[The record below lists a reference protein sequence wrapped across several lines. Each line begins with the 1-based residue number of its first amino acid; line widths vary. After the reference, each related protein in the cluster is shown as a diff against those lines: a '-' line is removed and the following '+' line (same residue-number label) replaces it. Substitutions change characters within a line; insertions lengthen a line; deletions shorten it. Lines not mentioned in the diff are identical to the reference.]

1 MSARRRTL
9 PHPSARCRPRHPPND
24 AFVLG
29 RSIITRAPFALPM
42 DALTRGVHVLGAIGA
57 GKTSLLRAL
66 LLARDSQLPWVHH
79 DYIGTGHRHLET
91 MVALAG
97 SRLAAA
103 EAFCPERAGVTA
115 RFLARFA
122 FLSIGDRNPAVR
134 FDLLRRRTLPDG
146 SRESVRDVTG
156 RALQVLFTKLD
167 DRDESLR
174 VRFRRVATALLACL
188 TAAERP
194 ITEALYLLNDP
205 SYIAFLE
212 RELHG
217 RTFYASD
224 HRFLTHQLRELHHV
238 LLLRPTDPS
247 KSWRAFEEMTES
259 TRNSLADLAP
269 GTLLGELFG
278 AETVPLEAIA
288 FGRGCLSVTT
298 RHPDET
304 LKSQAF
310 QAIHAMLHT
319 LFLHRPA
326 ARTRLPLL
334 YLVDEPWWVR
344 RHFSR
349 ILAVSR
355 NLGVS
360 YVVSHQSPVQFD
372 AIGLPTLAREMRA
385 LTNLR
390 ITFRPTAME
399 DAEDE
404 LLHTQMF
411 APDGLVQRFTVSGSG
426 SGGSTSVVHADGW
439 SKGQRIHGSG
449 IDWTNG
455 INGSDAVGDG
465 SSWSESEHETI
476 NVVGARDQLFY
487 AAQRALRRPRFTGT
501 VVWEGVGTEVA
512 FARTPEV
519 PPVVAGIPL
528 LDPFRRWHDRHWRS
542 RLIQRTP
549 YDPSGPIELASS
561 ARAQVAPHAPPEAA
575 PRPANDDAPSDS
587 AEPAPARTPVP
598 PPAYGAQPPAPSR
611 GRRRRRRGGK
621 RDV

>member
-1 MSARRRTL
+1 MSAARRTL
-9 PHPSARCRPRHPPND
+9 PHSSAQCRAPHTPGTI
-24 AFVLG
+24 ALG
-29 RSIITRAPFALPM
+29 RNTVTGQPFSLPA

-57 GKTSLLRAL
+57 GKTSLLRTL
-66 LLARDSQLPWVHH
+66 VRARDPQLPWVHH

-97 SRLAAA
+97 ARLAAA

-212 RELHG
+212 RELHA

-326 ARTRLPLL
+326 ARTHLPLL

-390 ITFRPTAME
+390 ITFRPTAIE

-404 LLHTQMF
+404 LLHTQLF
-411 APDGLVQRFTVSGSG
+411 APDGLVQRFTVAGSS
-426 SGGSTSVVHADGW
+426 SGGSSSITHADGW

-449 IDWTNG
+449 IDWTEG
-455 INGSDAVGDG
+455 ISGSDAVSDG
-465 SSWSESEHETI
+465 SSWSESEQEI
-476 NVVGARDQLFY
+476 LNVVGARDQLLF

-512 FARTPEV
+512 FAPTPEV
-519 PPVVAGIPL
+519 PPVIAGMPL
-528 LDPFRRWHDRHWRS
+528 LDPFRRWHDRHWRA
-542 RLIQRTP
+542 RLLARTA
-549 YDPSGPIELASS
+549 YDPAGPIELTS
-561 ARAQVAPHAPPEAA
+561 APVTVAEGMRPDAA
-575 PRPANDDAPSDS
+575 PSRPNDDAGNTASPK
-587 AEPAPARTPVP
+587 PAPTRTPVP
-598 PPAYGAQPPAPSR
+598 PPTYGAPPPSGKP

-621 RDV
+621 RDA

>member
-1 MSARRRTL
+1 MSAAQRPL
-9 PHPSARCRPRHPPND
+9 RPRASTPRHLQHPTRD
-24 AFVLG
+24 TIVLG
-29 RSIITRAPFALPM
+29 RSVATRQPFALPT

-66 LLARDSQLPWVHH
+66 LRARDARLPWVHH

-97 SRLAAA
+97 ARLAAA
-103 EAFCPERAGVTA
+103 EAFCPERSGVTR
-115 RFLARFA
+115 RFLGRFA
-122 FLSIGDRNPAVR
+122 FLSIGDRTPAVR
-134 FDLLRRRTLPDG
+134 FDLLRRRTLPNG
-146 SRESVRDVTG
+146 ARESVRDVTG

-188 TAAERP
+188 VGAERS
-194 ITEALYLLNDP
+194 ITEALLVLDDP
-205 SYIAFLE
+205 SYIGFLE
-212 RELHG
+212 RELHA
-217 RTFYASD
+217 RRFSPSD
-224 HRFLTHQLRELHHV
+224 HAFLKQQLAELHHV
-238 LLLRPTDPS
+238 LLLRPSDPS
-247 KSWRAFEEMTES
+247 KSWRAFEDMTES

-269 GTLLGELFG
+269 GTLMGELFG
-278 AETVPLEAIA
+278 EETVPLEAIA
-288 FGRGCLSVTT
+288 FGHGCLSVTT

-310 QAIHAMLHT
+310 QAIHAMLHA

-326 ARTRLPLL
+326 ARRPLPLL

-385 LTNLR
+385 LANLR
-390 ITFRPTAME
+390 ITFRPTVME

-404 LLHTQMF
+404 LLHTQLF

-426 SGGSTSVVHADGW
+426 SGGSTSFVHADGW

-449 IDWTNG
+449 IDWTEG
-455 INGSDAVGDG
+455 ISGSDAVGDG
-465 SSWSESEHETI
+465 SSWQESEHETI

-501 VVWEGVGTEVA
+501 VVWEGIGTEVA

-519 PPVVAGIPL
+519 PPIVAGMPL
-528 LDPFRRWHDRHWRS
+528 LDPYRRWHDRHWRS
-542 RLIQRTP
+542 RLLPRTP
-549 YDPSGPIELASS
+549 YDPAGPIELAS
-561 ARAQVAPHAPPEAA
+561 APVQVTEDMRRDAA
-575 PRPANDDAPSDS
+575 PSRAPDDAHS
-587 AEPAPARTPVP
+587 AASPQPAPTRKPVP
-598 PPAYGAQPPAPSR
+598 PPAYGAPPSGTPA
-611 GRRRRRRGGK
+611 RRRRRRGGK
-621 RDV
+621 RDA